1 MMSSV
6 AIHFVGRVSVVPLG
20 SLGLY
25 LSVGGVAVFLTLFI
39 FLFKV
44 IVKKKSPPKQKKQ
57 IMSQNTGIQQ
67 ILPALQKSNRRVL
80 LAGSGL
86 ADLPV
91 TVPVNLAVTLAGA
104 GRCLLVDFDSKRDA
118 LAKVFEVDSSSVH
131 TSLRMVPIQTEFEN
145 LSVWPANYFNLLK
158 QMNIRSLLDA
168 AEKEYEYILLYAPY
182 LPALADRKQIAA
194 VSQQAVIFGQNG
206 DKKTKLHQLLE
217 ICNCK
222 ILLET

>member
-57 IMSQNTGIQQ
+57 IMS
-67 ILPALQKSNRRVL
+67 
-80 LAGSGL
+80 

-158 QMNIRSLLDA
+158 QMNIRSLLDT

>member
-1 MMSSV
+1 
-6 AIHFVGRVSVVPLG
+6 
-20 SLGLY
+20 
-25 LSVGGVAVFLTLFI
+25 
-39 FLFKV
+39 
-44 IVKKKSPPKQKKQ
+44 
-57 IMSQNTGIQQ
+57 
-67 ILPALQKSNRRVL
+67 
-80 LAGSGL
+80 
-86 ADLPV
+86 
-91 TVPVNLAVTLAGA
+91 
-104 GRCLLVDFDSKRDA
+104 
-118 LAKVFEVDSSSVH
+118 
-131 TSLRMVPIQTEFEN
+131 MVPIQTEFEN